1 MSIFVNIFVFVILV
15 NIYIFAESLLKW
27 IKERGNRNDILNSQ
41 VLLITNHVRTF
52 LNVKLC
58 DIQQP
63 IIYFKLIASWYINI
77 PLTCFCEKVNSVQKL
92 QNEHMWSGAPA
103 KVLIYVTHIQNSQK
117 KLNSDLP
124 FWNLYC
130 NTVESLVRPKICKL
144 PLRKNSERQTFVNT
158 KIFFLLILPIHCGC
172 QYKYLTS
179 CITLSG

>member
-77 PLTCFCEKVNSVQKL
+77 PLTGFCKRSTVFKNYKMSICDRVHLQKFWYTWPTSKIL
-92 QNEHMWSGAPA
+92 KKNWIQ
-103 KVLIYVTHIQNSQK
+103 IYH
-117 KLNSDLP
+117 
-124 FWNLYC
+124 F
-130 NTVESLVRPKICKL
+130 EIC
-144 PLRKNSERQTFVNT
+144 TA
-158 KIFFLLILPIHCGC
+158 IL
-172 QYKYLTS
+172 
-179 CITLSG
+179 

>member
-52 LNVKLC
+52 LNVKLR

-77 PLTCFCEKVNSVQKL
+77 PLTGFCEKINSVQKL
-92 QNEHMWSGAPA
+92 QNEHM
-103 KVLIYVTHIQNSQK
+103 
-117 KLNSDLP
+117 
-124 FWNLYC
+124 
-130 NTVESLVRPKICKL
+130 
-144 PLRKNSERQTFVNT
+144 
-158 KIFFLLILPIHCGC
+158 
-172 QYKYLTS
+172 
-179 CITLSG
+179 